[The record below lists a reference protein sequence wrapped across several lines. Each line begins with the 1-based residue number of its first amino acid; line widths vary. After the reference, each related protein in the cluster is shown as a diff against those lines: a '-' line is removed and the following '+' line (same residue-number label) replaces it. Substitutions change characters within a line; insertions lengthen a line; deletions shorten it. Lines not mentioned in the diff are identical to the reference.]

1 MRIEKLTVLLF
12 NVALGVAIR
21 RPFSLVAM
29 SGLAVAFVLGGC
41 GPAMTRAQR
50 ERGDLEKL
58 RATDDEQSALEA
70 RRILGRLLE
79 RTKAEYDKSSAG
91 GRKAGAGH
99 RHPDHFWWR

>member
-21 RPFSLVAM
+21 RPLSLVAM
-29 SGLAVAFVLGGC
+29 SGLARSARAGGC

-58 RATDDEQSALEA
+58 RTTDDEQSA
-70 RRILGRLLE
+70 
-79 RTKAEYDKSSAG
+79 
-91 GRKAGAGH
+91 
-99 RHPDHFWWR
+99 